1 MKLTL
6 HFVKT
11 SRIVLIVQHMDN
23 TFKIMTFHLLL
34 IDLLCWLHCNH
45 LKPTNGWWNVIFA
58 FICMQIHENI
68 NLFHQ
73 ARINILSILNEYV
86 LETLTCSI
94 TLKLSY
100 VPFTVGNQM
109 LRFATSTYF
118 ASNKLYPFFFI
129 LFLISL
135 VVCDSLLHYP
145 AINRKSNLTLVFGN
159 EGFFCFLVP
168 AVIFKLGEN
177 L

>member
-1 MKLTL
+1 
-6 HFVKT
+6 
-11 SRIVLIVQHMDN
+11 
-23 TFKIMTFHLLL
+23 
-34 IDLLCWLHCNH
+34 
-45 LKPTNGWWNVIFA
+45 
-58 FICMQIHENI
+58 MQIHENI